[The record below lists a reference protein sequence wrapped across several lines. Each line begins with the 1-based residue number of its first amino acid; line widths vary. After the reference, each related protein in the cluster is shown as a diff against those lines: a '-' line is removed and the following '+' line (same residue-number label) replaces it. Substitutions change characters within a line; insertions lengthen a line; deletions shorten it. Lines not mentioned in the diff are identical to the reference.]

1 MSGFSKVF
9 IKSTEQ
15 QGTEFWVIDLP
26 GGSQK
31 PGAEIILYLL
41 KNGVNQ
47 FWELRDT
54 GEQSNGVHYYNI
66 ISNASGQALTV
77 TATPGAGVGARVFQ
91 AGLGNFDTQKWAIGP
106 GLANTFIVNKFSGLV
121 LDIQGGNLS
130 LGTPIITFTR
140 NSSTNDGNQR
150 WDVFEVS

>member
-41 KNGVNQ
+41 NNGVNQ

-91 AGLGNFDTQKWAIGP
+91 AGLGNFDTQKWGIS
-106 GLANTFIVNKFSGLV
+106 NFSDTIIFNKFSGLV
-121 LDIQGGNLS
+121 LDIQANNFQN
-130 LGTPIITFTR
+130 GTPIITYTD
-140 NSSTNDGNQR
+140 NPGAVNQR
-150 WDVFEVS
+150 WT